1 MSSEQLV
8 GSVSYELSIR
18 GPNLQVASSSIFKSK
33 SIDLIELKDSSAFQ
47 ECRKTTLKV
56 NEPIKT
62 WLNEQKELI
71 EHNMTTKE
79 VENLKIDKH
88 RN

>member
-8 GSVSYELSIR
+8 GSVNYELSIC

-33 SIDLIELKDSSAFQ
+33 SIDLIELKDSSAFH
-47 ECRKTTLKV
+47 EYRKTALKV
-56 NEPIKT
+56 NELMKT
-62 WLNEQKELI
+62 WLNDQKELI

-79 VENLKIDKH
+79 VENLKIDS
-88 RN
+88 